1 MKAIMIMY
9 DSLNRHM
16 LAPYGCEWTKTP
28 NFERLAERCV
38 TFDKCYVDVYKRQ
51 HLCTRPWKQSFPA
64 ASWSSAGLR
73 NSAMPRK
80 RFGWEWYMTIA

>member
-28 NFERLAERCV
+28 NFERLAEV
-38 TFDKCYVDVYKRQ
+38 CY
-51 HLCTRPWKQSFPA
+51 F
-64 ASWSSAGLR
+64 
-73 NSAMPRK
+73 
-80 RFGWEWYMTIA
+80 

>member
-38 TFDKCYVDVYKRQ
+38 TFDKCYVGSLPCICLLYTSWEKELWNIVYGQ
-51 HLCTRPWKQSFPA
+51 AVILLIS
-64 ASWSSAGLR
+64 SSAI
-73 NSAMPRK
+73 SPWI
-80 RFGWEWYMTIA
+80 FSST

>member
-38 TFDKCYVDVYKRQ
+38 TF
-51 HLCTRPWKQSFPA
+51 
-64 ASWSSAGLR
+64 
-73 NSAMPRK
+73 
-80 RFGWEWYMTIA
+80 

>member
-28 NFERLAERCV
+28 NFERLAVCLVCRRGGRFIRGVIISCIGAGGLWNLMMI
-38 TFDKCYVDVYKRQ
+38 
-51 HLCTRPWKQSFPA
+51 LCR
-64 ASWSSAGLR
+64 
-73 NSAMPRK
+73 
-80 RFGWEWYMTIA
+80 RF

>member
-38 TFDKCYVDVYKRQ
+38 TFDKCYVGSLPCMPARREIHTVSYTHLDVYKRQ
-51 HLCTRPWKQSFPA
+51 DVPA
-64 ASWSSAGLR
+64 YLR
-73 NSAMPRK
+73 YAAAPL
-80 RFGWEWYMTIA
+80 